1 MTSLRSL
8 ARTVLAGALA
18 CALSA
23 CWMSAKP
30 LITDREAAEVGFA
43 GAYRGEGDDGPVD
56 AIFVSTGGT
65 HYEMTNGKQDRLA
78 VRFMLLQR
86 DWYLMQVESHS
97 DEEGTDNFYLY
108 QLVTPVNDD
117 LQVYAPDCG
126 DVPGK
131 FNGLKRENTLGE
143 VAEGDTAPLTCNF
156 STLNGLKELAT
167 VAIAKIEKG
176 ELDEEPAI
184 LKRVKP

>member
-1 MTSLRSL
+1 MGLRGL
-8 ARTVLAGALA
+8 ARLILAGALA
-18 CALSA
+18 CVLSA

-30 LITDREAAEVGFA
+30 LITDKEAVEVGFT

-56 AIFVSTGGT
+56 AIFASTGGT
-65 HYEMTNGKQDRLA
+65 HYEMTNGKTDHLP
-78 VRFMLLQR
+78 VRFMLLQP

-108 QLVTPVNDD
+108 QLVKPVDGD
-117 LQVYAPDCG
+117 LHVYAPDCE

-131 FNGLKRENTLGE
+131 FKGLKRENTLGE
-143 VAEGDTAPLTCNF
+143 EADANSAPTTCNF
-156 STLNGLKELAT
+156 SNLDGLKDLAS
-167 VAIAKIEKG
+167 VAIAQIEKG
-176 ELDEEPAI
+176 KLDEEPAI

>member
-1 MTSLRSL
+1 MTGVRSP
-8 ARTVLAGALA
+8 ARVVLAGILA
-18 CALSA
+18 CVLSA

-30 LITDREAAEVGFA
+30 LITDREAVEVGFT

-56 AIFVSTGGT
+56 AIFASTGGT
-65 HYEMTNGKQDRLA
+65 HYEMTNGKQDRLP
-78 VRFMLLQR
+78 VRFMLLEQ
-86 DWYLMQVESHS
+86 DWYLMQVESHG
-97 DEEGTDNFYLY
+97 DEEGTDDFYLY
-108 QLVTPVNDD
+108 QLVLPVDGD
-117 LQVYAPDCG
+117 LTVYAPDCG

-131 FNGLKRENTLGE
+131 FNGLTRENTLGE
-143 VAEGDTAPLTCNF
+143 VAEGDAAPTTCNF
-156 STLNGLKELAT
+156 SNLEGLKDLAA